1 MRIRATQPG
10 MALKPREK
18 QDDDSDAGEF
28 QFGSTARLFAEVSA
42 PTVDRTIELAR
53 RRRPDVVLYTPV
65 HGTGPP
71 AAAAAGGPAVMH
83 IFNMVLGA
91 EMTSAIADGMPHTT
105 GVMGSVRTT

>member
-10 MALKPREK
+10 TELKPREK
-18 QDDDSDAGEF
+18 RDDDSDAGDF
-28 QFGSTARLFAEVSA
+28 QFGNTARLFAEVSA

-71 AAAAAGGPAVMH
+71 AAAGVPAVIH
-83 IFNMVLGA
+83 IFNMALGA

-105 GVMGSVRTT
+105 GVMGSARTT